1 MNEKNPEDEVAR
13 TLEKAR
19 FIVLIE
25 ETRRPQESDAKKDA
39 KDRFQGTIR
48 LINDPMPRSA
58 Q

>member
-1 MNEKNPEDEVAR
+1 VNEKNPEDEVAR

-19 FIVLIE
+19 FIALIE

-48 LINDPMPRSA
+48 LI
-58 Q
+58 